1 MRPQRNAASG
11 RPAPYPP
18 WLLTIVVAA
27 KLTFSVSLLLSFDLV
42 YDYRTSNMNAP
53 VPCDSTLESELLA
66 AVAIQRRDMVE
77 LATTLV
83 RFASLNGAEA
93 GAQDFME
100 AVFRGLGLAT
110 ERFEVRDA
118 DLKHLPGYSPSVGQW
133 ERHDN
138 VVATHRPGRSAGRS
152 LILNGHIDVVPV
164 GAEEL
169 WSRPPFDPVVRD
181 GRIYGRGS
189 GDMKAG
195 IAAYVTAFRALRS
208 IGLQPAAP
216 LFMQSVVEEECTGNG
231 ALACLHRGY
240 TADAAI
246 IPEPFGHSIL
256 NAQVGVMWLSV
267 EVFGKPA
274 HVAQAS
280 QGLNAIEAALA
291 LWRGLQ
297 SLEAQWNQLENRH
310 PAFAHLEHPLGF
322 SLGKIHGGEWASSV
336 PTRCVMELRCG
347 FYPGLTAAQARAAIE
362 ARLAETARQDAGLAG
377 ITHRVRY
384 AGFQAE
390 GFVLDSTLPLVSTL
404 AAAHLQVMN
413 DKADLL
419 ASSATTDAR
428 AFNLYGGIPA
438 TCYGPEARNI
448 HGIDESVSIDST
460 LRVAQVLALFIA
472 RWCGVE
478 KAR

>member
-1 MRPQRNAASG
+1 
-11 RPAPYPP
+11 
-18 WLLTIVVAA
+18 
-27 KLTFSVSLLLSFDLV
+27 
-42 YDYRTSNMNAP
+42 MNAP
-53 VPCDSTLESELLA
+53 ETRNLAPESDILA
-66 AVAIQRRDMVE
+66 AVESLEREMVE

-83 RFASLNGAEA
+83 RFPTLNGDEA

-100 AVFRGLGLAT
+100 GLFRSMGLAT
-110 ERFEVRDA
+110 ERFEMRDA
-118 DLKHLPGYSPSVGQW
+118 DLKNLPGYSPSIGQW

-138 VVATHRPGRSAGRS
+138 VVAPHRPRNAGGRS
-152 LILNGHIDVVPV
+152 LILNGHIDVVPI

-181 GRIYGRGS
+181 GRLYGRGS

-195 IAAYVTAFRALRS
+195 IAAYVTAFRALKS

-216 LFMQSVVEEECTGNG
+216 VFMQSVVEEECTGNG

-240 TADAAI
+240 KADAAI
-246 IPEPFGHSIL
+246 IPEPFAHSIL
-256 NAQVGVMWLSV
+256 RAQVGVMWLSV

-274 HVAQAS
+274 HVLNAAQ
-280 QGLNAIEAALA
+280 GINAIEAAFA

-297 SLEAQWNQLENRH
+297 TLEAQWNKPGNRH
-310 PAFAHLEHPLGF
+310 PAFAHIEHPIRFNVGR
-322 SLGKIHGGEWASSV
+322 INGGEWASSV

-347 FYPGLTAAQARAAIE
+347 FYPGVPVAEARAAIE
-362 ARLAETARQDAGLAG
+362 ACLAETMEKDSALAG
-377 ITHRVRY
+377 VTHRVCY

-390 GFVLDSTLPLVSTL
+390 GFVLDDTTPLLTAL
-404 AAAHLQVMN
+404 AAAHAQVMHK
-413 DKADLL
+413 DADWF

-428 AFNLYGGIPA
+428 AFNLYGSIPA
-438 TCYGPEARNI
+438 TCYGPEAQNI

-460 LRVAQVLALFIA
+460 LRVAQVLALFMA

-478 KAR
+478 KAQ